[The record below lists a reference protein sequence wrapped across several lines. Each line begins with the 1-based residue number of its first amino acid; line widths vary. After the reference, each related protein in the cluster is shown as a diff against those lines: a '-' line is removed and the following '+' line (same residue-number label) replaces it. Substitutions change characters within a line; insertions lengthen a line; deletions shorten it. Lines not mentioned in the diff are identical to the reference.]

1 VFRQEAKEGTVRCG
15 PTDDPLGCVDVSLAV
30 GVDVDDG
37 QSAQLDD
44 EILLQALHL
53 FVRLPSGLR
62 VVVPDHDQIRHL
74 LAPPSVV
81 RGPAVPVA
89 TTSRPTVASYRECQR
104 LHAYRREAARPSDGP
119 LQCVPAR
126 GRRQAMT
133 ASPA

>member
-1 VFRQEAKEGTVRCG
+1 VRVFRQEAKEGTVRCG

-44 EILLQALHL
+44 EIPLQALHL

-74 LAPPSVV
+74 PAPPSVV
-81 RGPAVPVA
+81 QGPAVPVA
-89 TTSRPTVASYRECQR
+89 ATSRPYRSEVQGV
-104 LHAYRREAARPSDGP
+104 LAPHAYRREAARSVTSAIAYPG
-119 LQCVPAR
+119 QI
-126 GRRQAMT
+126 Q
-133 ASPA
+133 